1 MNQETQRIITTGNM
15 VTAENSLS
23 DNEEPPN
30 EAFLLILLILIVGG
44 TTFLINAIVWSLLW

>member
-15 VTAENSLS
+15 ETAESSLS

-30 EAFLLILLILIVGG
+30 EAFLLLLLILIVGG